1 MDLLFVIRSDYPPVV
16 SGNIISVMNIKDIYC
31 LKVNL
36 NSHIN
41 STDKWEQNSKWFKSC
56 TTKPTLSSNLYH
68 KSLAQDKIK
77 ILTVSKIPS
86 NIWPSKIITPLLECS
101 VSYQI
106 LAGKFLHIKFEDK

>member
-1 MDLLFVIRSDYPPVV
+1 MDLLFVIRSDYPPFV
-16 SGNIISVMNIKDIYC
+16 SGNIISAMNIKDIYC

-56 TTKPTLSSNLYH
+56 TTKPTLSSNL
-68 KSLAQDKIK
+68 SNLK

-86 NIWPSKIITPLLECS
+86 NIWPSKIITSLLECS
-101 VSYQI
+101 VSYQY
-106 LAGKFLHIKFEDK
+106 